1 MPCDYS
7 EYPKNWP
14 EIREAILERAENRC
28 ELCGA
33 ENGKPHWK
41 TRSRVVLTIAHLDQD
56 KENNKGYNLAALCQR
71 CHLKIDL
78 PYKIKKRRLERMK
91 KETRG
96 ERKIKPERMDHI
108 EKGAAIGRPR
118 GGMKA
123 VNANIENI
131 EINVNDL
138 LIKGLG
144 EKIAKGV
151 EDYIKENNIKKSE
164 VEIDVKL
171 IGSSDPCKIEVLIT
185 ILKK

>member
-7 EYPKNWP
+7 KYPKNWP
-14 EIREAILERAENRC
+14 EIREAILERAGNRC

-41 TRSRVVLTIAHLDQD
+41 TGSKVVLTIAHLDQD
-56 KENNKGYNLAALCQR
+56 KKNNKGYNLAALCQR
-71 CHLKIDL
+71 CHNKIDL
-78 PYKIKKRRLERMK
+78 PYRIKRRKER
-91 KETRG
+91 
-96 ERKIKPERMDHI
+96 
-108 EKGAAIGRPR
+108 
-118 GGMKA
+118 GMKA
-123 VNANIENI
+123 VNANTENI